1 MKRDLML
8 KTLEKEDNLYDFIII
23 GGGATG
29 IGIALDASS
38 RGYSCALFEKSDF
51 TKSTSSKSTKIL
63 HGGVRYLAQGN
74 VALVREAS
82 IERGLLRENAPHL
95 VKNLWFIVPT
105 AGIKED
111 IMYTVGLTF
120 YDMLAGRLGLGKTT
134 HLSKKNTLKRI
145 PTLNPNKFTS
155 GVAYH
160 DGQFDDSRLA
170 INSLE
175 TAVEHGAVVL
185 NYANVIGL
193 TKNGKGQL
201 SGVTIKDEE
210 TKKTFSVKGKN
221 IINAAGVFAN
231 EVLFM
236 DDPKQPK
243 VVAPSQGV
251 HLIIDKSFYPTDDAM
266 MIPHTDDGRIL
277 FLIPWHDKVI
287 LGTTDLPVKDPS
299 LEPKATEEEIN
310 FILKTASRYLT
321 KAPTRSDVLSVFA
334 GLRPLAAPKAE
345 GKKTKEIS
353 RSHKIYVSDSG
364 LITIIGGKWT
374 TYRKMGEDMIDRAE
388 KERKWNH
395 IETKTKHLKIHGYTK
410 EVDYKDPMYF
420 YGTDK
425 DLIMKLMEEEPDLK
439 TTISKKLNINKA
451 QVVWSVRNEM
461 ARNIED
467 FLARRV
473 RAQLLDAKESIKIAP
488 VVAEIMANEL
498 GKTKKWQ
505 EEQVNNYE
513 KLTTSIYVVK

>member
-1 MKRDLML
+1 MFEIL
-8 KTLEKEDNLYDFIII
+8 KKENKLYDFIII
-23 GGGATG
+23 GGGASG
-29 IGIALDASS
+29 IGIALEASA
-38 RGYSCALFEKSDF
+38 RGYSVALFEKADF

-74 VALVREAS
+74 ISLVREAS

-95 VKNLWFIVPT
+95 AKNLWFIIPT
-105 AGIKED
+105 AGIKEK

-120 YDMLAGRLGLGKTT
+120 YDLLAGRLSLGKSIP
-134 HLSKKNTLKRI
+134 LSKKSTLRRI
-145 PTLNPNKFTS
+145 PTLNPNKCTS

-185 NYANVIGL
+185 NYANVIDL
-193 TKNGKGQL
+193 IKNKEGQL
-201 SGVTIKDEE
+201 SGVTVKDEE
-210 TKKTFSVKGKN
+210 TQETFSVKGKN

-243 VVAPSQGV
+243 IVAPSQGV
-251 HLIIDKSFYPTDDAM
+251 HLIIDKSFYPGNDAM

-287 LGTTDLPVKDPS
+287 LGTTDLPVEEPS
-299 LEPKATEEEIN
+299 LEPKPTEEEIN
-310 FILKTASRYLT
+310 FILKTANRYLT
-321 KAPTRSDVLSVFA
+321 KAIKPSDVLSCYA

-353 RSHKIYVSDSG
+353 RSHKISVTDSG

-395 IETKTKHLKIHGYTK
+395 IESKTKHLKIHGYK
-410 EVDYKDPMYF
+410 EKEEVDYEDPMYF

-425 DLIMKLMEEEPDLK
+425 DLIMKLIKEEPDLK
-439 TTISKKLNINKA
+439 KIISKKLNINKA

-513 KLTTSIYVVK
+513 KLTTSIYIVK